1 VARGT
6 FGRIEAGGAL
16 YVAAMT
22 ALAAVAAWPIYASV
36 TYLVLVGGCV
46 TAAAALAVL
55 AHRSCWRGGI
65 TTAAAVAVALVLGLV
80 VAVPVYRVGAVRGLT
95 QFLAGLLTAAKDLVT
110 VELPVG
116 EYRNLLVPALVVF
129 LAGPLAALLLSW
141 RRTRSFVAAVPVAL
155 AMQWF
160 GLGFGPDAT
169 TRPVRLGGLA
179 VAAPREAV
187 LGGLGLLLCVGWLAW
202 RARAE
207 RTEALHRAAQASG
220 VRLTRV
226 RGAAA
231 LRSAALAWLMVVVAT
246 AVALLATPLLAS
258 GLQRD
263 VLRSGTGPDL
273 QRARAVDPLV
283 SYRESFTDAGFN
295 RILFSVHST
304 GTLPDRVR
312 LATLTHYDG
321 VTFSVA
327 GQNGSEFR
335 RVPYR
340 RDPGTGTRTQ
350 LTVTTGALGTP
361 WLPLAGSLAS
371 IDFGGPRTQELGD
384 GFYYDAGTGAALEVV
399 AGGLADGDGYTA
411 DVSLGDPAE
420 VAALTS
426 PGHSPRYDAPESLR
440 QWLRTQDQPATGAGL
455 DELASRLRARGYL
468 SHALALSGGTPL
480 WAAALGP
487 DYSFRGSAAGHSTA
501 RIGQLFAALIAQEEA
516 VKADGGQG
524 SLVAAVGDDEQFSVA
539 IALVADQLGFPAR
552 VVVGTRLTADDDA
565 SGIPACTDGVC
576 AGRNVAAWVEVQ
588 GADGRW
594 AVLDATPQHRQDLA
608 AQTQRQRDPENPT
621 QVLPVP
627 AREVAPPDATGTK
640 GNSTPA
646 APTAGL
652 NLAWLWISLRV
663 GAILVLGLLV
673 VLGPLLV
680 VVLAKALRRRARR
693 LRPDPVQRI
702 TGGWDELVD
711 ARIDRG
717 AAVPTHETRSE
728 LALTY
733 GGAAAAVLA
742 EAADRAVFA
751 GLVVPSEQADA
762 YWRDVDAE
770 RRRLAGEGSLRQR
783 WRARASLASFLR
795 YRSRPDRG
803 SASIHAGKERA
814 PRGA

>member
-1 VARGT
+1 MARGT

-22 ALAAVAAWPIYASV
+22 ALAAVAAWPIYASI
-36 TYLVLVGGCV
+36 TYLVLVGGSV
-46 TAAAALAVL
+46 AAAAVLAVR

-65 TTAAAVAVALVLGLV
+65 TAAAAAAVALVLGLV
-80 VAVPVYRVGAVRGLT
+80 VAVPVYRVGPVRGLT
-95 QFLAGLLTAAKDLVT
+95 QFLAGLFTAWKDLVT

-160 GLGFGPDAT
+160 GLGFGPDAPA
-169 TRPVRLGGLA
+169 RPVRLGGLA

-187 LGGLGLLLCVGWLAW
+187 LGGLGLLLCAGWLAW

-226 RGAAA
+226 RGTAA
-231 LRSAALAWLMVVVAT
+231 LRSAALAWLMVGVAA
-246 AVALLATPLLAS
+246 AVALLATPLVAS

-273 QRARAVDPLV
+273 QRAHAVDPLV
-283 SYRESFTDAGFN
+283 AYRESFTDAGFDS
-295 RILFSVHST
+295 ILFSVRST

-327 GQNGSEFR
+327 GEDGTEFR

-340 RDPGTGTRTQ
+340 RDPGAGARTQ
-350 LTVTTGALGTP
+350 LGVTTGALGTP

-371 IDFGGPRTQELGD
+371 IDFRGSRTQELGD
-384 GFYYDAGTGAALEVV
+384 GFYYDAGTGTALEMVP
-399 AGGLADGDGYTA
+399 GGLADGDGYTA
-411 DVSLGDPAE
+411 DVALADPVD
-420 VAALTS
+420 VATLAS

-440 QWLRTQDQPATGAGL
+440 QWLRNQDQPATGAGL
-455 DELASRLRARGYL
+455 AELASLLRARGYL

-480 WAAALGP
+480 WATALGP
-487 DYSFRGSAAGHSTA
+487 DYSFRGSAAGHSMA
-501 RIGQLFAALIAQEEA
+501 RIGQLFAALTAQEEA

-539 IALVADQLGFPAR
+539 IALIADQLGFPAR
-552 VVVGTRLTADDDA
+552 VVVGTRLTSDDD

-576 AGRNVAAWVEVQ
+576 AGRNLAAWVEVQ

-594 AVLDATPQHRQDLA
+594 AVLDATPQYREDLA

-627 AREVAPPDATGTK
+627 AQEVDPPDATGTK
-640 GNSTPA
+640 GNSNPA
-646 APTAGL
+646 APNTGL
-652 NLAWLWISLRV
+652 NLAWLWVSLRV
-663 GAILVLGLLV
+663 GAIVVLGLLV

-702 TGGWDELVD
+702 AGGWDELVD

-717 AAVPTHETRSE
+717 AVVPTHETRSE
-728 LALTY
+728 LALAY

-742 EAADRAVFA
+742 EGADRAVFS
-751 GLVVPSEQADA
+751 GLAVSAEQADA

-783 WRARASLASFLR
+783 WRAGTSLASFLR